1 MINSLQWICTKAVLC
16 IRSTLI
22 IISTWL
28 IFCGLT
34 NDMTPATMQN
44 CSAGSVQVWSDPLSA
59 QGLHFLPK
67 TQRWHQKCAFWHCS
81 ICPSQPAKGPR
92 CVVPP
97 GAGSEQWPTQMC
109 ATTASTLSNEILLPL
124 DRAKYGTMLNFV
136 LLWPDFE
143 EPWDASTISTG
154 PGAGCHRPG
163 TSICALTL
171 VWLLFSIPGH

>member
-1 MINSLQWICTKAVLC
+1 MINSLQWICTKAVRC

-97 GAGSEQWPTQMC
+97 GVGSEQWPTQMC
-109 ATTASTLSNEILLPL
+109 AATASTLSNEILLPL
-124 DRAKYGTMLNFV
+124 DRAKYGTMLSSFYMVFNNSSF
-136 LLWPDFE
+136 LLSSDQILKSPE
-143 EPWDASTISTG
+143 
-154 PGAGCHRPG
+154 
-163 TSICALTL
+163 TL
-171 VWLLFSIPGH
+171 VLSPQAQELGATGLVQVSVL